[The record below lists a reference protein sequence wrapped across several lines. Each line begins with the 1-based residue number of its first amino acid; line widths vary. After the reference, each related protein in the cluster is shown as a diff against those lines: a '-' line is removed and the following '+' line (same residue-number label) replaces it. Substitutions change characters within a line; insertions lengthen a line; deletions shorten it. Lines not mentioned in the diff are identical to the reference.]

1 VPFSLA
7 STAILTTYRVLVH
20 KCLYLRSLTSD
31 VPSKQCSHADVSKS
45 VTRMIRLYH
54 GCGVPHVLTS
64 LRLTA
69 KQAFTA
75 LPALVC
81 SAPFNELLHTLPD
94 LSFQV
99 VFRYGSAVTTI
110 SKVFLPR
117 FPLPRLLIYSDNVP
131 PSSRK
136 YIKSSMSSSNTSYRL
151 SLPSALRL
159 AIYSLADSSLM
170 NVSSEYCQH
179 SE

>member
-1 VPFSLA
+1 MPFSLA

-20 KCLYLRSLTSD
+20 KCLYLRSPSFN
-31 VPSKQCSHADVSKS
+31 VPSKQCSLSNVSES
-45 VTRMIRLYH
+45 VTRMIQLSN

-117 FPLPRLLIYSDNVP
+117 LSLPRLLIYSNNVP

-136 YIKSSMSSSNTSYRL
+136 YIKSSMSSSNTSYCIQL
-151 SLPSALRL
+151 HSAFLL
-159 AIYSLADSSLM
+159 AIYLLADSSLK

-179 SE
+179 SA

>member
-1 VPFSLA
+1 MPFSLA
-7 STAILTTYRVLVH
+7 SMALLTTYQVLVH
-20 KCLYLRSLTSD
+20 KCLYLRSPPSD
-31 VPSKQCSHADVSKS
+31 VPSKQRSFSNVSES
-45 VTRMIRLYH
+45 VTRMIQLSN

-75 LPALVC
+75 IPALVC

-99 VFRYGSAVTTI
+99 VLRYGLAVTTI

-117 FPLPRLLIYSDNVP
+117 LSLPRLLIYSTNEP
-131 PSSRK
+131 PSSMK
-136 YIKSSMSSSNTSYRL
+136 YIKSFTSSSKMS
-151 SLPSALRL
+151 
-159 AIYSLADSSLM
+159 
-170 NVSSEYCQH
+170 
-179 SE
+179 